1 MARRRNA
8 VVLLFCMTIACAT
21 LTSLSLP
28 RSANAAE
35 PSPLVLTTG
44 SGPASKY
51 DCSFNLSTDAFT
63 GAYATASEIGWAG
76 NHQGVVTCLGGT
88 FLVQNGIN
96 RQFGFGIYNGSQTKW
111 ADADGYLPAQITGF
125 RRSGAMVT
133 ITEFADKLVLAG
145 DAYVAVYSR
154 VAVRNPTDHVIDAD
168 PNPTPGMVE
177 LNTAPDAVE
186 PHRLAVH
193 DYVVVDD
200 RFGGSYPWPSAQAL
214 ASAGGFV
221 QHYAHMREFW
231 NEQLSS
237 IAEVDVPDSSMNDA
251 YRSGFIYTQIARSG
265 NDLNTGVNGY
275 ASEFSHDVIGILT
288 NLFTQGYFSGAHA
301 LLLEAR
307 NVVGGAGQ
315 YDDGIWTYAVPWAIY
330 LMKTGDLQFVKDN
343 FTTEGPTGESQPSIE
358 DAAHVIAADRSG
370 PSGIMEE
377 TNDIDT
383 NGYWTTDD
391 FAALLGLAAYRY
403 LAQRIGDLSE
413 AAWAMQQY
421 NSLLAATNSALDST
435 IARYRLD
442 YLPCSMLQPNSANR
456 CVHPEDANWSSPF
469 GNWAWEGYLL
479 GATRTGPGITMID
492 ATYAYGFERL
502 RGKLP
507 PGTFGGF
514 PDDYYSSGYN
524 AANGSTGLAS
534 KHFRDQGILGYEF
547 MIANS
552 QSGPYSWWESS
563 TAPSARTPW
572 IGRHP
577 AAGQGSSPHAWG
589 IAGANKVLLDSLVAQ
604 RSDGT
609 LIVGRG
615 VPANWLVR
623 GAVIAV
629 TNFPTMNGR
638 RMSLRISS
646 NGRAISLSLTGQMP
660 SGRVLFQ
667 IPSFVDNIAGTS
679 SGAINQATGTVTLT
693 SHVKGITVQLRRAPL
708 R

>member
-1 MARRRNA
+1 
-8 VVLLFCMTIACAT
+8 
-21 LTSLSLP
+21 
-28 RSANAAE
+28 
-35 PSPLVLTTG
+35 
-44 SGPASKY
+44 
-51 DCSFNLSTDAFT
+51 
-63 GAYATASEIGWAG
+63 
-76 NHQGVVTCLGGT
+76 
-88 FLVQNGIN
+88 
-96 RQFGFGIYNGSQTKW
+96 
-111 ADADGYLPAQITGF
+111 
-125 RRSGAMVT
+125 
-133 ITEFADKLVLAG
+133 
-145 DAYVAVYSR
+145 
-154 VAVRNPTDHVIDAD
+154 
-168 PNPTPGMVE
+168 
-177 LNTAPDAVE
+177 
-186 PHRLAVH
+186 
-193 DYVVVDD
+193 
-200 RFGGSYPWPSAQAL
+200 
-214 ASAGGFV
+214 
-221 QHYAHMREFW
+221 
-231 NEQLSS
+231 
-237 IAEVDVPDSSMNDA
+237 
-251 YRSGFIYTQIARSG
+251 
-265 NDLNTGVNGY
+265 
-275 ASEFSHDVIGILT
+275 
-288 NLFTQGYFSGAHA
+288 
-301 LLLEAR
+301 
-307 NVVGGAGQ
+307 
-315 YDDGIWTYAVPWAIY
+315 
-330 LMKTGDLQFVKDN
+330 MKTGDLQFVKDN

-403 LAQRIGDLSE
+403 LAQHIGDLSE

-421 NSLLAATNSALDST
+421 NSLLAATNSTLDST

-507 PGTFGGF
+507 LGTFGGF

-604 RSDGT
+604 RSDVDRGSGCARQ
-609 LIVGRG
+609 LAGPWRGHRRDEFPDDEWEEDESQNLLERPGDLAQSDGSDAFGPGSFPNSVVRRQHRRNILGCDQSSHGHSDIDISCEGHHCPAPQGSASISPVGRIG
-615 VPANWLVR
+615 ATCTGAPCTLHSTLWLPVHGEGDHDQHR
-623 GAVIAV
+623 Y
-629 TNFPTMNGR
+629 
-638 RMSLRISS
+638 
-646 NGRAISLSLTGQMP
+646 Q
-660 SGRVLFQ
+660 
-667 IPSFVDNIAGTS
+667 
-679 SGAINQATGTVTLT
+679 
-693 SHVKGITVQLRRAPL
+693 
-708 R
+708 